1 MYIFIMFLT
10 IIGLFGLNRLQ
21 KGLFRDLGFL
31 WLVIIDL
38 RIINIVENKDIFNYL
53 ILVLFGMMVYVVWKK
68 QNELVELMIKKFKK
82 GIK

>member
-1 MYIFIMFLT
+1 MFLT